1 MTTTNIS
8 PLKVGADAAGAAV
21 TRALKDASEAT
32 GAGFD
37 VLYNI
42 AKRESSFNP
51 DAKAKTSSAAGLFQF
66 IEQTW
71 LGVVKDYGARH
82 GLAAEADAIT
92 RNADGKLSVRDPA
105 RRKDILD
112 LRFDAGKAAALA
124 GELAQSN
131 AAALQQKLGRAVDR
145 AEVYAAHFLGVAGA
159 AKLLKAPS
167 SALAADL
174 LPAAAEANKPV
185 FYEGGAKKTVGDVV
199 ASIAK
204 SMNAPTPVAPDSAP
218 ASPSVGELRWADLF
232 PETTHTDLSR
242 SAFSALLSEP
252 SSEKRELTPFSMTV
266 LQALDPTRIAADGR
280 RRRDSLV

>member
-1 MTTTNIS
+1 MTTTDIS
-8 PLKVGADAAGAAV
+8 PLKAGANAAAAV

-42 AKRESSFNP
+42 AKRESSFDP
-51 DAKAKTSSAAGLFQF
+51 GAKAKTSSAAGLFQF

-82 GLAAEADAIT
+82 GLGDEAAAIT
-92 RNADGKLSVRDPA
+92 RSADGKFAIGDPA
-105 RRKDILD
+105 RRKEILD

-124 GELAQSN
+124 GELAQAN
-131 AAALQQKLGRAVDR
+131 ASALQQKLGRAVDR

-174 LPAAAEANKPV
+174 LPAAAKANKPV
-185 FYEGGAKKTVGDVV
+185 FYDGGEKKTVGDVV
-199 ASIAK
+199 ASIAR
-204 SMNAPTPVAPDSAP
+204 SMNAPTPAASQSSPS
-218 ASPSVGELRWADLF
+218 SPSVGELRWADLF
-232 PETTHTDLSR
+232 PETASSALSR

-252 SSEKRELTPFSMTV
+252 SGSSKELTPFSMTV
-266 LQALDPTRIAADGR
+266 LQALDPTRIAEDSR
-280 RRRDSLV
+280 RRKDEIV